1 MYEDDHAPLGE
12 VAFRAEPRDL
22 LHSAQS
28 AWEMSLHLPPEIAAH
43 LDSDAQRYE
52 GFARTMQEIR
62 SLPELPNSRLVD
74 RVRRYT

>member
-22 LHSAQS
+22 YGSAQS
-28 AWEMSLHLPPEIAAH
+28 IWEMSLHLPADVAAC
-43 LDSDAQRYE
+43 LDSDARWYE